1 MATQAAT
8 RRSRRTRPAPRGRST
23 RRAPTRTKRPAPK
36 KRPAARRRT
45 APKARKATR
54 RAPRRRRSLPKLQLR
69 QRLQAMIP
77 AEHRADMWGLALI
90 GIGLVLAL
98 ALYMGAGGPVGGWLT
113 EGMRIG
119 VGRATGFVPVALVGL
134 GLALILNH
142 RIAASAPMK
151 LGLVLLA
158 AAGLGALA
166 GGAFGGP
173 PRTAWFAHDS
183 VFERGGHF
191 GELVYFAASSALG
204 GLGAAVL
211 LGLLGVAGAVLV
223 SGASLGQ
230 ILEGSGRG
238 AATASRGLRGGV
250 SVTTSAAVRETQR
263 LRGFLK
269 KRRDIAEDPTL
280 PRAAIEDDAIDVATI
295 FPVSPLDGE
304 DDYPEI
310 YSEKGDLPPSPAL
323 GLDTADEA
331 TGEVALPPLEAVAPV
346 VDEPSA
352 PKAPATEIDEEDE
365 SGEEDA
371 ERIPYRLPPA
381 RLLRRS
387 RRKGGISDAV
397 VQDTTEKLE
406 EALSNFGV
414 EATVTDA
421 VRGPRVTRYELR
433 LAPGTKVGRISSLKD
448 DLAYA
453 LAARDEIRIIAPIP
467 GKQAVG
473 VEVPNPEARLITLGD
488 IFDPLEGEKS
498 PLATWVGLD
507 LGGGPVWIDLA
518 KMPHILIAGS
528 TGTGKSVSL
537 NAILTSILLRSSP
550 DDLRMILVD
559 PKKVELNHYEGIP
572 HLLTPVVTNMKD
584 AAAVLANVVKE
595 MENRYEM
602 MGLDRARNLPDWN
615 EIREAR
621 GDRRIPS
628 MLVVIDELADLMM
641 VAPAEVEDAIIR
653 LAQKSRA
660 VGIHLVLATQR
671 PSVDVITGMIK
682 ANVPSRIA
690 FAVSSQVD
698 SRVVLDSPGAES
710 LLGQGDMLFRP
721 VGTSKLQRLQ
731 GAYVSESETQQVTEY
746 WRRQGKP
753 EMRKEL
759 LERPEPAETGP
770 DKESD
775 EMLSK
780 AIELVVQQGT
790 ASVSL
795 IQRRLGVGYARAGR
809 LVDAMEDAGVV
820 SGHEG
825 SKPRRVLIG
834 EVDLPRFTGGND
846 DSDDSD
852 SPEGSQETLDV

>member
-1 MATQAAT
+1 MV
-8 RRSRRTRPAPRGRST
+8 
-23 RRAPTRTKRPAPK
+23 PT
-36 KRPAARRRT
+36 
-45 APKARKATR
+45 
-54 RAPRRRRSLPKLQLR
+54 
-69 QRLQAMIP
+69 
-77 AEHRADMWGLALI
+77 EHRGDMWGLLLI
-90 GIGLVLAL
+90 GTGLVLAL
-98 ALYMGAGGPVGGWLT
+98 ALYMNAAGPVGDWLT
-113 EGMRIG
+113 EGMRLL
-119 VGRATGFVPVALVGL
+119 VGRATGFVPVVLVGL

-142 RIAASAPMK
+142 RVAASAPMK
-151 LGLVLLA
+151 LGLTLLSA
-158 AAGLGALA
+158 AALGALA

-173 PRTAWFAHDS
+173 ERTAWFAGDS
-183 VFERGGHF
+183 VFERGGHL
-191 GELVYFAASSALG
+191 GELVWFAASSALG
-204 GLGAAVL
+204 GVGGALL
-211 LGLLGVAGAVLV
+211 LGLVALAGGVLV

-230 ILEGSGRG
+230 IIEGSGRG
-238 AATASRGLRGGV
+238 AVSASRGLKDGV
-250 SVTTSAAVRETQR
+250 AVTTAAAVRETRR
-263 LRGFLK
+263 LHGFLRE
-269 KRRDIAEDPTL
+269 RRDIAEDPTL
-280 PRAAIEDDAIDVATI
+280 PREALPVGDHIDVATI
-295 FPVSPLDGE
+295 HPAIPLDGE

-310 YSEKGDLPPSPAL
+310 YAEKGELPPSPAL
-323 GLDTADEA
+323 GNVEIDDPAGDLSPSLTPLIDADAEPEPA
-331 TGEVALPPLEAVAPV
+331 PPEGDVAEPAAP
-346 VDEPSA
+346 DEPTERETDD
-352 PKAPATEIDEEDE
+352 ATPTPV
-365 SGEEDA
+365 A
-371 ERIPYRLPPA
+371 YRLPPA
-381 RLLRRS
+381 RLLRKS
-387 RRKGGISDAV
+387 RRKGILPDSV
-397 VQDTTEKLE
+397 VEQTSRKLE
-406 EALSNFGV
+406 EALQHFGV

-488 IFDPLEGEKS
+488 IFTPLEDEPS

-507 LGGGPVWIDLA
+507 LGGGPIWIDLA
-518 KMPHILIAGS
+518 KMPHLLIAGS

-537 NAILTSILLRSSP
+537 NAILTSILLRSTP
-550 DDLRMILVD
+550 DDLKMILVD

-584 AAAVLANVVKE
+584 AAAVLANVVRE
-595 MENRYEM
+595 MESRYEM
-602 MGLDRARNLPDWN
+602 MGLARARNLPDWN
-615 EIREAR
+615 EIRVAE
-621 GDRRIPS
+621 DKKPIPS

-731 GAYVSESETQQVTEY
+731 GAYVSEAETQQVTEY

-753 EMRKEL
+753 ELRTEL
-759 LERPEPAETGP
+759 LERPEPADSGP
-770 DKESD
+770 GKEAD
-775 EMLSK
+775 EMLTR

-834 EVDLPRFTGGND
+834 EADLTRFTGTGD
-846 DSDDSD
+846 EEAEASADKADARES
-852 SPEGSQETLDV
+852 LDV